1 MQRSCLP
8 LTAKERVQL
17 PCRTAETS
25 REGGRASAGSERRRS
40 SGATAG
46 GLRCGKD
53 RPENGDMHNNQ
64 RGWARQPA
72 SGPRRG
78 YGRTGASPRDGPGPF
93 GDAGA
98 KGTGTGP
105 LGQPMRPQP
114 RRCARHGAG
123 APAPRHFLPDR
134 VRHRARG
141 GRDGDGTG
149 AFGAG
154 QPGNTGGANSA
165 RSANMPANRQ
175 AGFRPE
181 RSEAGTEAGGRRRI
195 QARVG
200 STTHNTGEV
209 GRRPHRAIS
218 CRTASGTG
226 RGSGSRPAGLSR
238 VGPIQRVSAIP
249 AATPNMPLSGR
260 SAQRRPADGC

>member
-17 PCRTAETS
+17 PCRTTEPS
-25 REGGRASAGSERRRS
+25 REGGQAYAGGECRQS
-40 SGATAG
+40 SGATADG
-46 GLRCGKD
+46 PSCGKD
-53 RPENGDMHNNQ
+53 RPENSDGQDRQ

-105 LGQPMRPQP
+105 LGQPMRPLP
-114 RRCARHGAG
+114 RRCARHGTG
-123 APAPRHFLPDR
+123 TPAPRHFLPDR
-134 VRHRARG
+134 VRHWARG

-154 QPGNTGGANSA
+154 
-165 RSANMPANRQ
+165 RPATRVGPIQ
-175 AGFRPE
+175 R
-181 RSEAGTEAGGRRRI
+181 EAPTCRRTDKQGSGRREAERERRP
-195 QARVG
+195 ADGVG
-200 STTHNTGEV
+200 YRRGWAQRSNNIGEA
-209 GRRPHRAIS
+209 GRRPNRAIS
-218 CRTASGTG
+218 CRTVSGTR
-226 RGSGSRPAGLSR
+226 RGAGVDRPDFHGWGQFGA
-238 VGPIQRVSAIP
+238 
-249 AATPNMPLSGR
+249 
-260 SAQRRPADGC
+260 